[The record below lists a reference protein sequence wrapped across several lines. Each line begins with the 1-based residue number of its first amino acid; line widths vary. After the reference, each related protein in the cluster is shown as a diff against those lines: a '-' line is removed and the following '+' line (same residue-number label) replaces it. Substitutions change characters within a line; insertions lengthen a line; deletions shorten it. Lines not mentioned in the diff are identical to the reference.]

1 MKLPL
6 SWLRTFVKTNKCAEE
21 IAGRLTMAGLEVEE
35 IESAHSFSGV
45 VVGKVISLEK
55 HPNADKLRV
64 ARVQVSPPGVI
75 PANAGIQKEITASR
89 APRND
94 DGILQIVCG
103 AANLAVG
110 QLVPVAIVG
119 AKLGDFEISK
129 ASLRGVDSYGMI
141 CSEKELG
148 LGDDHSGIM
157 ILEKGNKVGEVFI
170 SEKNAEQVL
179 DVKVL
184 ANRPDCMSI
193 IGLANEVAATL
204 DTKINIPAIK
214 LKESLP
220 NEKIKI
226 KIDNKD
232 LCPRYMTRVVKNVK
246 RSETPGWMKDRLVAC
261 GVRPIDSLVDISNYV
276 MLEYGQ
282 PLHFFDLDK
291 LKITQNTKQKTN
303 KSESLN
309 LDVTLSGTKP
319 ARTEVRSGGGPG
331 LDSSAKPQNDRT
343 GVEIV
348 VRSAREGEVLVTLD
362 GNKRKLNPDNLV
374 IANSKEA
381 IALAGV
387 MGGLTT
393 EIGPD
398 TKNILIEAAIFEKS
412 SIRKTSRSLG
422 LRSEAV
428 ARFEKGISLMLP
440 EVAINR
446 AAELLSNLTGGEVCR
461 GATDTLTEKIVPT
474 KLGIN
479 PSKLNAFLGTA
490 YTNIEIKNTLS
501 KLGFVVTEKTKYN
514 LEIVVPFWRVDIL
527 EPVDI
532 YEEVVR
538 MIGYDTVPNTL
549 PYDVHTMPEENKS
562 YALSTKVRSQ
572 LSGFGYDE
580 IMTYSFIGS
589 REITGIGE
597 SVDFAAELQ
606 NPLVKEQQYLRTT
619 LVPQMLES
627 LASNQFIRDTILFFE
642 LGKSFIKSPG
652 KKLPAE
658 VTWLTLGSVGGS
670 SNPLKY
676 SDAADYYELKGAVI
690 SLLKYLGFS
699 SYSIHFGALQ
709 NQYLTQGQSARIIL
723 NKIEIGE
730 IGIIN
735 TATGK
740 AFGLKKKAAVALLNL
755 DILLD
760 NLPDIQKFKEISKY
774 PKSTRDLSILI
785 DKQVDAAT
793 IIETLQQ
800 SGALVQSAA
809 IIDIFEGKTL
819 EADKKSVTVRLE
831 IYSYDK
837 TLTDEEVDKVVEK
850 SLDNIVKVGGTIRG
864 GK

>member
-6 SWLRTFVKTNKCAEE
+6 SWLRTFVKTNKSAEE

-75 PANAGIQKEITASR
+75 PANAGIQKEIAASQT
-89 APRND
+89 PRND

-119 AKLGDFEISK
+119 AKIGDFEISK

-148 LGDDHSGIM
+148 LGADHSGIM
-157 ILEKGNKVGEVFI
+157 ILEKGQKIGEVFV
-170 SEKNAEQVL
+170 SDKNTEQVL

-226 KIDNKD
+226 KIDNKE

-246 RSETPGWMKDRLVAC
+246 RSETPEWMKERLVAC
-261 GVRPIDSLVDISNYV
+261 GVRPIDLLVDISNYV

-282 PLHFFDLDK
+282 PLHFFDFDK
-291 LKITQNTKQKTN
+291 LKITNNKKQKTN
-303 KSESLN
+303 KTESLN
-309 LDVTLSGTKP
+309 LNVTLSGTK
-319 ARTEVRSGGGPG
+319 GPG
-331 LDSSAKPQNDRT
+331 LDSPPCSEAGSAKPQNDRG

-362 GNKRKLNPDNLV
+362 GNKRKLSPENLV

-446 AAELLSNLTGGEVCR
+446 AAELLSNLTGGEVCK
-461 GATDTLTEKIVPT
+461 GVTDTLTEKIVPT

-479 PSKLNAFLGTA
+479 PSKLNAFLGTN
-490 YTNIEIKNTLS
+490 YTNTEIKNTLN
-501 KLGFVVTEKTKYN
+501 KLGFIVTEKTKYN
-514 LEIVVPFWRVDIL
+514 LEILVPFWRVDIL
-527 EPVDI
+527 ESVDI

-538 MIGYDTVPNTL
+538 LIGYDTVPNTL

-589 REITGIGE
+589 REITSIGE
-597 SVDFAAELQ
+597 NVDSAAELQ

-627 LASNQFIRDTILFFE
+627 LASNQFIKDSVQFFE
-642 LGKSFIKSPG
+642 VGKSFVKTAG
-652 KKLPAE
+652 KKLPTE
-658 VTWLTLGSVGGS
+658 TTWLTLGSIGGS
-670 SNPLKY
+670 STPLKY
-676 SDAADYYELKGAVI
+676 SDGRDYYELKGALI
-690 SLLKYLGFS
+690 GLLESLGFS
-699 SYSIHFGALQ
+699 GLSIKFEKLTKP
-709 NQYLTQGQSARIIL
+709 YLITGQSA
-723 NKIEIGE
+723 KIFLDKLDIGE
-730 IGIIN
+730 IGMIAAS
-735 TATGK
+735 TEK

-755 DILLD
+755 DILLS
-760 NLPDIQKFKEISKY
+760 NFPEIRKFSEISKY

-800 SGALVQSAA
+800 SGSLVQSAA